1 MNYSPKDGKHIE
13 AILFEAYNYG
23 IHQEV
28 TINVTKYLATH
39 DLAPTLPRAH
49 LYEEAFREEYF
60 KRFKIEFKDIIIY

>member
-13 AILFEAYNYG
+13 AILFEAYSYG

-28 TINVTKYLATH
+28 TINVTKYLMTH

-49 LYEEAFREEYF
+49 LYEKAFREEYL
-60 KRFKIEFKDIIIY
+60 KKYGIEYHGIIIY